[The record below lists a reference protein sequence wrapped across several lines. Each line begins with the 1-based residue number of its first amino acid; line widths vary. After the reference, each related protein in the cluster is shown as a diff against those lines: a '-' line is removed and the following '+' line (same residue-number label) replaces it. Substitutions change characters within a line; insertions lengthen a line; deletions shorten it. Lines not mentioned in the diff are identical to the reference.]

1 MITYTMADYKRL
13 FVPSVLVALALS
25 FLLSAAQADVRVCA
39 EGCDYASIQEALN
52 AAAPND
58 TVVLESGIYRERLIV
73 GRSIVLKGLDTGS
86 GRPIL
91 DPEKGRIIL
100 AAQHVIIHGFDLSGP
115 RGEGNENCTLEIIL
129 PATIYLNDFSSSESI
144 CPEDAASWNSSQAIN
159 YQFNSRVLRSRIGN
173 YWADYTGKDEN
184 GDGIGDEPKVLN
196 NNNIDYYP
204 LMEPVD
210 SYRISGEK
218 ETRQGLIQAK
228 LNEPFTISLPT
239 NPNTSYEW
247 IADYDYALLDL
258 DSSQF
263 EKGPSESVS
272 AGGTSVFVF
281 MPQEQGLTTIS
292 FVYKR
297 SWENIVADVRT
308 FHVEITA

>member
-1 MITYTMADYKRL
+1 MADYKRL
-13 FVPSVLVALALS
+13 FVPSVLVALALF
-25 FLLSAAQADVRVCA
+25 FLLSAAQAEVRVCS
-39 EGCDYASIQEALN
+39 EGCGYVSVQEALN

-58 TVVLESGIYRERLIV
+58 TVVVESGTYRERMIV
-73 GRSIVLKGLDTGS
+73 GRSIALKGLDTGN

-91 DPEKGRIIL
+91 APEMGRIIL
-100 AAQHVIIHGFDLSGP
+100 AAQGAIIQGFDLSGP
-115 RGEGNENCTLEIIL
+115 RGDGNGNCTLEIIL
-129 PATIYLNDFSSSESI
+129 PATIYLNDLSSSKSI
-144 CPEDAASWNSSQAIN
+144 CPEEAAYWNSSQAIN
-159 YQFNSRVLRSRIGN
+159 YQFNSRVLRSRLGN

-196 NNNIDYYP
+196 NENIDYYP
-204 LMEPVD
+204 LIEPVD

-218 ETRQGLIQAK
+218 ETRPGLIRAR
-228 LNEPFTISLPT
+228 LNEPFTISLPI
-239 NPNTSYEW
+239 NPTTSYEW
-247 IADYDYALLDL
+247 IADYDYVLLDL

-263 EKGPSESVS
+263 EIGPSEAVGR
-272 AGGTSVFVF
+272 GGTSVFVF
-281 MPQEQGLTTIS
+281 MPKKQGLTTIS